1 MPPEGF
7 SSEKPSG
14 DIGFAW
20 EGFSSIGKAFPC
32 LVLEFRIFYETLQE
46 YLPEKSRVL
55 A

>member
-20 EGFSSIGKAFPC
+20 EGFSSIGKAFRW
-32 LVLEFRIFYETLQE
+32 LVLEFRNFYETLQE
-46 YLPEKSRVL
+46 YLPEKSL
-55 A
+55 ALA